1 MERSDRGT
9 DRDEVTPLR
18 ADERRAVRAEVEGR
32 LRHGGVR
39 LTGEETDDELA
50 TLADVV
56 ERFEGAIIAAGGDR
70 FVDAA
75 DSSEPEHPEHV
86 LPPRADDESPE
97 AYMRRVEAAIT
108 RIGEPGPDATG

>member
-39 LTGEETDDELA
+39 LTGDETDDELA

-56 ERFEGAIIAAGGDR
+56 ERFESAIIAAGGDR
-70 FVDAA
+70 FIDAA

-97 AYMRRVEAAIT
+97 AYVRRIEGAIT
-108 RIGEPGPDATG
+108 RIGG